1 MTVLIGLHGRLG
13 AGKDT
18 AFEGIHKWASERGVR
33 AARRGFADALKL
45 SFARLFIPDCGL
57 DEAVNWCNTLK
68 GHESASR
75 LAMSWG
81 VFSEHGTDTTIEHS
95 ITGRQALQRYGTEG
109 HRDVFGED
117 FWVDALLP
125 TDSVPSETQFEYQV
139 HRSVEPVPVQR
150 WPMNFR
156 QEMDFSVEPPEIC
169 VVTDVRFVNEAT
181 RIRTLKGINWKVVR
195 PIENGGLGD
204 NEGHHAS
211 ELDLPTELIDHVI
224 LNNSSIDDLHS
235 LIDDMMT
242 ETYGEVFA

>member
-125 TDSVPSETQFEYQV
+125 VDSYTEGTVGPQTV
-139 HRSVEPVPVQR
+139 GMEPTGKTTMR

-156 QEMDFSVEPPEIC
+156 GEMDFSVDPPEIC
-169 VVTDVRFVNEAT
+169 VVTDARFVNEAM
-181 RIRTLKGINWKVVR
+181 RIRTLKGNIWKVVR

-204 NEGHHAS
+204 NEGNHAS

>member
-75 LAMSWG
+75 LAVSWG
-81 VFSEHGTDTTIEHS
+81 VFSEYGTDTTIEHS
-95 ITGRQALQRYGTEG
+95 ITGRQALQRFGTEG

-125 TDSVPSETQFEYQV
+125 MDPTPPGLGDSP
-139 HRSVEPVPVQR
+139 R
-150 WPMNFR
+150 WSWAFR
-156 QEMDFSVEPPEIC
+156 QEMDFSVDPPEIC

-181 RIRTLKGINWKVVR
+181 RIRTLKGINWKIVR

-204 NEGHHAS
+204 NEGNHAS
-211 ELDLPTELIDHVI
+211 ELDLPPELIDHVI

>member
-75 LAMSWG
+75 LAVSWG
-81 VFSEHGTDTTIEHS
+81 VFSEYGTDTTIEHS
-95 ITGRQALQRYGTEG
+95 ITGRQALQRFGTEG

-117 FWVDALLP
+117 FWVAEWRMTGRNSESGAKMDAEAVDVI
-125 TDSVPSETQFEYQV
+125 TVKNGRV
-139 HRSVEPVPVQR
+139 HTKDTYVDAITIQQQIAAA
-150 WPMNFR
+150 
-156 QEMDFSVEPPEIC
+156 QEV
-169 VVTDVRFVNEAT
+169 A
-181 RIRTLKGINWKVVR
+181 
-195 PIENGGLGD
+195 
-204 NEGHHAS
+204 A
-211 ELDLPTELIDHVI
+211 
-224 LNNSSIDDLHS
+224 
-235 LIDDMMT
+235 
-242 ETYGEVFA
+242 

>member
-75 LAMSWG
+75 LAVSWG
-81 VFSEHGTDTTIEHS
+81 VFSEYGTDTTIEHS
-95 ITGRQALQRYGTEG
+95 ITGRQALQRFGTEG

-125 TDSVPSETQFEYQV
+125 MDPTPPGLGDSP
-139 HRSVEPVPVQR
+139 R
-150 WPMNFR
+150 WSWAFR
-156 QEMDFSVEPPEIC
+156 QEMDFSVDPPEIC

-181 RIRTLKGINWKVVR
+181 RIRTLKGLNWKVVR